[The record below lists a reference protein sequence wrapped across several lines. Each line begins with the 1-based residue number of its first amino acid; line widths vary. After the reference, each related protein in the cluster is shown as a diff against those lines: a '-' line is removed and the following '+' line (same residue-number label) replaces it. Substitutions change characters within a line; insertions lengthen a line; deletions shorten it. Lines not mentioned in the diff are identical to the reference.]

1 MSANKGRIF
10 WLRRKLARSSG
21 EKAERIQKELHLLTG
36 NLAPEP
42 EPAPEPAP
50 EPEPEPAPEPEPEPE
65 PEREPVVEVAPAP
78 KPAAK
83 PKRTYRRR
91 KTTKAK
97 E

>member
-10 WLRRKLARSSG
+10 WLRKKLAKSSG
-21 EKAERIQKELHLLTG
+21 EKAERIQKELDLLTG
-36 NLAPEP
+36 KVVPE
-42 EPAPEPAP
+42 P
-50 EPEPEPAPEPEPEPE
+50 EPEPEPAPEPEPEP
-65 PEREPVVEVAPAP
+65 EPVVEVAPAP

-83 PKRTYRRR
+83 PKRTFRRR